1 MLFRS
6 AVSMGTMGPPLSRSP
21 NSRFQALERVSEEA
35 LSRIPLSIWFEV
47 GDIIVKNYNGN
58 TKEL

>member
-1 MLFRS
+1 
-6 AVSMGTMGPPLSRSP
+6 MGTMGPPLSRSP
-21 NSRFQALERVSEEA
+21 NSWFQALERVSEEA